1 MIINIKL
8 VGSQLSVIDPPV
20 IAAESANT
28 VRFRLEADA
37 EWAGLTTTVVFRRVF
52 PIGVDARSVVAA
64 PGTVY
69 PVPPE
74 VLHAGWL
81 YIGAKGVAQ
90 NGQIVLTTAKME
102 HPLRVNESEADAAA
116 SSGSITA
123 SMADQILALIGE
135 VSNLDTSSKS
145 SLVDAINE
153 VNKKAVKSVNGVQP
167 DEAGDVTVAS
177 GGLQIVRAV
186 HGSDDVYTATG
197 DALPPVV
204 PGSNGQHTGKGSQIV
219 FIPGSE
225 NSTAAPKL
233 QLNGGSAVQIRMRAP
248 WNQWD
253 NSQSPDATLP
263 VPIGALMNG
272 VPYTMTFCGFYWLID
287 SHVERYNE
295 QESAYLQKLAESMS
309 FVSDVQGVA
318 LPAFEVNGEGTPE
331 SVSARKAAVI
341 SATDAESA
349 ETFLELPTVKKV
361 KEMLTADAAP
371 LYITLSYNTDAAKW
385 FSDVNYT
392 ASDIIAALSARQV
405 VVKVIAN
412 EHTTLYAPV
421 TQYVSIGSD
430 KRIVFG
436 AISYSDPTDLT
447 MHWFISATC
456 YDSGAWDVVLDDQ
469 N

>member
-28 VRFRLEADA
+28 VKFRLEADA

-52 PIGVDARSVVAA
+52 PVGVDARSVVAA

-145 SLVDAINE
+145 SLVNAINE
-153 VNKKAVKSVNGVQP
+153 VNKKAVKSVNSVKP
-167 DEAGDVTVAS
+167 DEGGNVAVAA

-197 DALPPVV
+197 DAMPLVV
-204 PGSNGQHTGKGSQIV
+204 PGYNGQHTGKGSQIV

-233 QLNGGSAVQIRMRAP
+233 QLNGGSTVQIRMRAP
-248 WNQWD
+248 WDQRD
-253 NSQSPDATLP
+253 DSQSPDATLP
-263 VPIGALMNG
+263 VPVGALMNG
-272 VPYTMTFCGFYWLID
+272 VPYTMTFCGLYWLID
-287 SHVERYNE
+287 SFVHCPTFVVEMTKSSDGTITVDKTFAQIKSAYAAG
-295 QESAYLQKLAESMS
+295 QQIVCACYDESAQWDDRFLLPLQTFYESGIANFGRVVETYQGLRELVTAYIHS
-309 FVSDVQGVA
+309 RSSGDVYGLNTWEIKD
-318 LPAFEVNGEGTPE
+318 LPNIPTP
-331 SVSARKAAVI
+331 K
-341 SATDAESA
+341 
-349 ETFLELPTVKKV
+349 
-361 KEMLTADAAP
+361 
-371 LYITLSYNTDAAKW
+371 
-385 FSDVNYT
+385 
-392 ASDIIAALSARQV
+392 ASDAGKTLTVDTNGKYVLS
-405 VVKVIAN
+405 
-412 EHTTLYAPV
+412 
-421 TQYVSIGSD
+421 
-430 KRIVFG
+430 
-436 AISYSDPTDLT
+436 
-447 MHWFISATC
+447 
-456 YDSGAWDVVLDDQ
+456 
-469 N
+469 

>member
-52 PIGVDARSVVAA
+52 PFGVDARSVVAA

-90 NGQIVLTTAKME
+90 NGQIVLTTAKMGT
-102 HPLRVNESEADAAA
+102 PLRVNESEADAAA
-116 SSGSITA
+116 SSGSITP
-123 SMADQILALIGE
+123 SMADQILALIGD

-145 SLVDAINE
+145 SLVNAINE

-167 DEAGDVTVAS
+167 DEGGNVEVAA

-186 HGSDDVYTATG
+186 HTADDVYTATG
-197 DALPPVV
+197 DALPLVV
-204 PGSNGQHTGKGSQIV
+204 PGYNGQHTGKGSQIV

-233 QLNGGSAVQIRMRAP
+233 QLNGGSKVQIRMRAP

-253 NSQSPDATLP
+253 NSQSPEATLA
-263 VPIGALMNG
+263 VPAGALMNG
-272 VPYTMTFCGFYWLID
+272 VPYTMTFCGYYWLID
-287 SHVERYNE
+287 SFVHCPTFIVEMTKSSDGTITADKTFA
-295 QESAYLQKLAESMS
+295 QIKSAYAAGQQIVCACYDASEQWADRFLLQLQRLDAERGLSG
-309 FVSDVQGVA
+309 F
-318 LPAFEVNGEGTPE
+318 
-331 SVSARKAAVI
+331 AAVI
-341 SATDAESA
+341 EPEQGYRVLAEAYINSGSSADH
-349 ETFLELPTVKKV
+349 
-361 KEMLTADAAP
+361 
-371 LYITLSYNTDAAKW
+371 YGINTWEIKDTPVIPIPK
-385 FSDVNYT
+385 
-392 ASDIIAALSARQV
+392 ASDAGKTLTV
-405 VVKVIAN
+405 DAN
-412 EHTTLYAPV
+412 GR
-421 TQYVSIGSD
+421 YVL
-430 KRIVFG
+430 
-436 AISYSDPTDLT
+436 A
-447 MHWFISATC
+447 
-456 YDSGAWDVVLDDQ
+456 
-469 N
+469 